1 MSFVGDVGSCV
12 VQLRVRPED
21 ITINIAKDAPI
32 PKPNVPGEWKEV
44 VHDNTVTWLANW
56 VENVNG
62 NYKYV
67 FLAAGSSLKGQSDWT
82 KFEKARE
89 LKVSIHESNDQIEA
103 LHECDHRNTS
113 IRSG

>member
-1 MSFVGDVGSCV
+1 M
-12 VQLRVRPED
+12 RPED
-21 ITINIAKDAPI
+21 ITINIGKDAPI
-32 PKPNVPGEWKEV
+32 PVPNVPGEWKEV

-89 LKVSIHESNDQIEA
+89 LKVRTALEQSNCLFDASIDAEI
-103 LHECDHRNTS
+103 C
-113 IRSG
+113 